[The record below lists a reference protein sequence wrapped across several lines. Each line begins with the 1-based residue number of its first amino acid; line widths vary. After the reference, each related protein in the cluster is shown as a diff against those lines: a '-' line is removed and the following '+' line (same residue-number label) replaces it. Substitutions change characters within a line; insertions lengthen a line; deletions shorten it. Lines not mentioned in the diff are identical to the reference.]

1 MRTTVRLDERLLAEV
16 KQHAQASNK
25 TLTLVI
31 EDALREM
38 LARRR
43 VCQKRAR
50 LSVCTLRG
58 TYSDT
63 SHFISSRDSVLPR
76 LNSSLALSMMAM
88 NSELVLNAND
98 S

>member
-1 MRTTVRLDERLLAEV
+1 MLWRMRTTVRLDERLLAEV

-43 VCQKRAR
+43 VCKKRAR
-50 LSVCTLRG
+50 VRLKTVKGKGVRPGIDL
-58 TYSDT
+58 D
-63 SHFISSRDSVLPR
+63 DSA
-76 LNSSLALSMMAM
+76 ALV
-88 NSELVLNAND
+88 ELMEASND
-98 S
+98 AA